1 MYKKNGEIKSL
12 VQWVKKMKQFDLQ
25 LTFSDLSK
33 KQTNT
38 IALTENDA
46 RHNGF
51 FMNFGKGRA
60 TDVTV
65 LGSQD
70 ITLAKF
76 NRQWYTPANFG
87 LVETKEEEKIE
98 KVEEERAEETT
109 EEVTEDK

>member
-1 MYKKNGEIKSL
+1 MYKKDGEIKSL

-51 FMNFGKGRA
+51 FMNFGNGKA
-60 TDVTV
+60 VDVEV
-65 LGSQD
+65 LGSQN
-70 ITLAKF
+70 ITLARF
-76 NRQWYTPANFG
+76 NKAGYVPANFG
-87 LVETKEEEKIE
+87 LVETQEEKIE
-98 KVEEERAEETT
+98 EVVEEAVEE
-109 EEVTEDK
+109 K

>member
-1 MYKKNGEIKSL
+1 MYERNGEIKSL

-33 KQTNT
+33 KQTST
-38 IALTENDA
+38 IAITEDEA

-70 ITLAKF
+70 ITLARF
-76 NRQWYTPANFG
+76 NKAGYVPANFG
-87 LVETKEEEKIE
+87 LVETQEEEKIE
-98 KVEEERAEETT
+98 EVVEEAVEE
-109 EEVTEDK
+109 K

>member
-1 MYKKNGEIKSL
+1 MYKKDGEIKSL

-33 KQTNT
+33 KQTST
-38 IALTENDA
+38 IALTEDEA

-76 NRQWYTPANFG
+76 NRYGYTPANFG
-87 LVETKEEEKIE
+87 LIETQEEKEIEKVEEEKIE
-98 KVEEERAEETT
+98 KVEESVEEN
-109 EEVTEDK
+109 

>member
-1 MYKKNGEIKSL
+1 MYKKDGEIKSL

-25 LTFSDLSK
+25 LTFADLSK

-38 IALTENDA
+38 IALTEDDA

-76 NRQWYTPANFG
+76 NRQGYTPANFG
-87 LVETKEEEKIE
+87 LVETQEEEKT
-98 KVEEERAEETT
+98 EETT